1 MMCILCI
8 LQQYPGADLVL
19 VSVDGGDPREVP
31 VLHGDLVAGL
41 LAVQPG
47 LEVDQSSVPASQ
59 VGDTG
64 HCNQGIRSTA
74 VNGEGLLTL
83 VLGVQIVPTM
93 KTCRRKKLS
102 ARNSFPIEL
111 YEQRILWK

>member
-1 MMCILCI
+1 MIAI
-8 LQQYPGADLVL
+8 FGDVVQYPVADLVL

-31 VLHGDLVAGL
+31 VLHGHLVAGL
-41 LAVQPG
+41 LAVKPG
-47 LEVDQSSVPASQ
+47 LEVDQSSVPSSQ
-59 VGDTG
+59 VSDTG
-64 HCNQGIRSTA
+64 HCKQGVKSTA
-74 VNGEGLLTL
+74 VNVEGLLTL

-102 ARNSFPIEL
+102 ARDSFPIEL

>member
-1 MMCILCI
+1 MIAI
-8 LQQYPGADLVL
+8 FDDVVQYPVADLVL

-31 VLHGDLVAGL
+31 VLHGHLVAGL

-64 HCNQGIRSTA
+64 QCKQGIRSTA
-74 VNGEGLLTL
+74 NTCLLTL

>member
-1 MMCILCI
+1 MIAI
-8 LQQYPGADLVL
+8 FDDVVQYPVADLVL

-64 HCNQGIRSTA
+64 HWKQGIR
-74 VNGEGLLTL
+74 G
-83 VLGVQIVPTM
+83 
-93 KTCRRKKLS
+93 
-102 ARNSFPIEL
+102 
-111 YEQRILWK
+111 

>member
-1 MMCILCI
+1 MIHST
-8 LQQYPGADLVL
+8 LQQYPGAHLVL

-64 HCNQGIRSTA
+64 HCNQGSRSIA
-74 VNGEGLLTL
+74 VNMEGLLTL